1 MKKIE
6 LNLTP
11 SMPVI
16 PVVLDACVIFPMPL
30 CDTLL
35 RAAEANLYRVHF
47 SQEILD
53 GATRN
58 LVNKGKITEAKAVRF
73 QAILKTHFPEAIVEV
88 PEELVAVMTNHPG
101 DRHVVAAAII
111 AKADIIVTTNLKH
124 FPTESLAPFGI
135 KAQHPDI
142 FLKQMYELF
151 PDSIIQVIEQQ
162 PQDLKNPPLN
172 VTELLDKLG
181 KQVPEFV
188 SKVWLTIQNLED

>member
-1 MKKIE
+1 MKEME

-16 PVVLDACVIFPMPL
+16 PVVLDSCVIFPMPL

-35 RAAEANLYRVHF
+35 RVAEANLHRVHF
-47 SQEILD
+47 SKEIID

-58 LVNKGKITEAKAVRF
+58 LADKGRMTEAKALRF
-73 QAILKTHFPEAIVEV
+73 QAMLKTHFPEAMVEV
-88 PEELVAVMTNHPG
+88 PQELVAAMTNHPG
-101 DRHVVAAAII
+101 DHHVVAAAII

-135 KAQHPDI
+135 KAQHADI

-151 PDSIIQVIEQQ
+151 LDSIVQVIE
-162 PQDLKNPPLN
+162 
-172 VTELLDKLG
+172 
-181 KQVPEFV
+181 
-188 SKVWLTIQNLED
+188 

>member
-1 MKKIE
+1 
-6 LNLTP
+6 
-11 SMPVI
+11 
-16 PVVLDACVIFPMPL
+16 
-30 CDTLL
+30 
-35 RAAEANLYRVHF
+35 
-47 SQEILD
+47 
-53 GATRN
+53 
-58 LVNKGKITEAKAVRF
+58 
-73 QAILKTHFPEAIVEV
+73 
-88 PEELVAVMTNHPG
+88 MTNHPG

-124 FPTESLAPFGI
+124 FPTESLALFGI

-162 PQDLKNPPLN
+162 SQDLKNSPLN

-188 SKVWLTIQNLED
+188 VRFGLQFKILKIN